1 MPEISRDTAKS
12 LVSQF
17 TAFAPLPQAR
27 EGLTLTIDTLIAS
40 ARSES
45 HARRIVAEIVDAPGD
60 PARWPSP
67 DRIRSVAWALLTES
81 EKAAPCQECGGS
93 GWRHFVRMVGGV
105 PLDFSTE
112 CSCRP
117 RAPAV
122 ASSPRRDGKMSSAAE
137 TMEDVTW

>member
-27 EGLTLTIDTLIAS
+27 EGLTLTIDTLIAA
-40 ARSES
+40 ARSEG
-45 HARRIVAEIVDAPGD
+45 HARRIVAEIVDAPGE

-67 DRIRSVAWALLTES
+67 DRIRSVAWALLTDS
-81 EKAAPCQECGGS
+81 EKTTPCQECGGT
-93 GWRHFVRMVGGV
+93 GWKHFTRSYGGV

-117 RAPAV
+117 RAPIV
-122 ASSPRRDGKMSSAAE
+122 ASSVKRDGKMSSAAE